1 MNFQLL
7 SIFNSKIGCFV
18 VVYLCDKI
26 LGISHYIVGRKGEFP
41 LPHPQKKRLPSG
53 LNHLVSMTSGPL
65 LACLSTR
72 SKFQARIKGNAEKFH
87 NAWLNRVSR
96 EYRKKQGGERRKE
109 KKTPKSKKHRFLS
122 NPSKGIS
129 PRCCP

>member
-1 MNFQLL
+1 MSFQLL

-26 LGISHYIVGRKGEFP
+26 LGISHISLGKRRVP
-41 LPHPQKKRLPSG
+41 PSPPPKKSLPSG
-53 LNHLVSMTSGPL
+53 LNHLVSMASVPL

-72 SKFQARIKGNAEKFH
+72 SKFQVRIKGNAEKFH

-109 KKTPKSKKHRFLS
+109 KKNAQNKKHRFLS
-122 NPSKGIS
+122 NPSREIPPG
-129 PRCCP
+129 CCP